1 MVRPWACGGC
11 EVDTLWPSRGGRETL
26 VAKVRT
32 IQDVIEEF
40 GCEPSAVVRGTRF
53 EELMAGYF
61 AADATL
67 AATYDEVFRWPEW
80 SHNEGTHDTGID
92 LVARERESGHWTAIQ
107 CKFYDPRHR
116 LQKADIDSFFTASG
130 KRWDGVAFTNRIII
144 STTDRWSRH
153 AEDAL
158 RNQSVPVQRIGM
170 ADIAESRVDW
180 MFHSD
185 DPLGFTPRK
194 AVRFGLRPHQRE
206 AIDAIQAG
214 FESHDRGQWISACGT
229 GKTFTSLKLA
239 ERRCADNEGHLTV
252 LFLAPSISLVSQ
264 SLREWLAQSQTP
276 IRPFVVC
283 SDTKASR
290 QAEDIT
296 VHDIP
301 LPTTDPDR
309 LVAEMARGG
318 RRGRQMTVVF
328 STYQSIDVV
337 ARALKQ
343 SGAGPFDLVLCD
355 EAHRTTGVTLA
366 GDTGESA
373 FIKVHD
379 NTYLPAVKRLYMT
392 ATPRIYGTDVKKKA
406 DDAAAVLT
414 SMDDEAMFGPVFHRL
429 GFGQAVERGLL
440 SDYKVMILAVA
451 NDAIDPDMQASL
463 AGEGHELS
471 LDDAAKIVGCWNGLA
486 KRTTDNDFGDHPT
499 PMQRAVAFAANI
511 KASKAFAGALPQVVD
526 QVIGDDAALQ
536 VDAHHVDGTM
546 NALTRGEEL
555 AWLKAPV
562 PEGECRILSNA
573 RCLAEGVDV
582 PALDAV
588 LFLSPRNSLV
598 DVVQSVGRVMRKAPG
613 KDYGYVILPVAI
625 DASEKPEV
633 ALRDNKRFKVVWDV
647 LNALRAHDDR
657 FEAMINTIDLDHST
671 GGKVSIDVFSP
682 HGGPADDDNRLDGA
696 QPVNPF
702 AGTQPLLVGSDLWR
716 EAILGRIVK
725 KCGQREYWESW
736 ADDVVAIHANQVRRI
751 TGIIAAARRDG
762 APVAGQFDMF
772 LQGLRANLNE
782 SIDAAQAVDMISQ
795 HLITRPVF
803 QALFPAGSFAER
815 NPVSITMGQ
824 MATALEGYGLAAETA
839 RLDRF
844 YDSVGRRAAQI
855 RTPEGRQSVIHQ
867 LYEQFFRTAFPAQ
880 SSSLGVVYTPVPVV
894 DFILRAAEQ
903 VCRDQFGYGITDPG
917 VHVQDPFTG
926 TGTFIVR
933 LLQSGIIAP
942 ADLARK
948 YTGEL
953 WANEYMLLAYYIAAV
968 NIETTYQALVASQ
981 QPDRPVDYVPFPG
994 VTLTDTFQITEKGD
1008 RVDTSLIPVNNQ
1020 RIEAQLAAPIK
1031 VIVGNPPY
1039 SAGQT
1044 SANDNNANLS
1054 YPTLDA
1060 RIAATYAAQSTA
1072 TNKNSLYDS
1081 YIRAFRWAT
1090 DRLGDQG
1097 VVAFVTNNGWLDG
1110 NTADGIRKTFQTEFS
1125 DIWVYNLRG
1134 NMRRSDWKQEGGQ
1147 IFKGGSQT
1155 GIAVLIAAK
1164 NPHQT
1169 GCHIHYHQV
1178 PDYQSR
1184 EDKLDDIT
1192 DATLTTT
1199 GWTTITPN
1207 TDGDW
1212 LNQRNPAFQ
1221 SFTPIADEPGAM
1233 FTSHSAGVQ
1242 TNRDAWCYNFSH
1254 QAVEAN
1260 MTRMIDYYNQQ
1271 ASTCDGEEQN
1281 LDRDPTKIS
1290 WSSSLVPRA
1299 LRGELREFRKDSIR
1313 TGLYRPFSKQAVY
1326 FDSVFN
1332 HRPGKSAAYFPT
1344 PTHNNTG
1351 ITVIA
1356 PRQGTEFVALAADR
1370 LPDLS
1375 LFTYTAQFFP
1385 RWTYERADSSAQDAL
1400 PAPGDAIDEWGYRRV
1415 DNITDQALKAYRDA
1429 FGAQVSK
1436 DDIFYYVYAVLHS
1449 PQYRTAFA
1457 ADLKRMLP
1465 RIPLAASRDDFER
1478 FVDAGTRLIDL
1489 HVNYESVDPYPLV
1502 EHHTEGVP
1510 EGVLYRVEKM
1520 RWKDKTAKKTLIYN
1534 AHVTLDDIP
1543 VVASEYMLGS
1553 RSALEWIIDRYR
1565 VKTDKASGILNDPNQ
1580 WATEHDDPRYILDL
1594 VKRVTRVSVDTMA
1607 VVETL
1612 PGLPL

>member
-67 AATYDEVFRWPEW
+67 AAAYDEVFRWPEW

-92 LVARERESGHWTAIQ
+92 LVARERESGRWTAIQ

-116 LQKADIDSFFTASG
+116 LQKADINSFFTASG

-158 RNQSVPVQRIGM
+158 THQTIPVQRIGM

-180 MFHSD
+180 MFHAD

-239 ERRCADNEGHLTV
+239 ERRCADNEGHLKV

-290 QAEDIT
+290 QAGDIT

-309 LVAEMARGG
+309 LVAEMAHGG
-318 RRGRQMTVVF
+318 RRGKQMTVIF

-343 SGAGPFDLVLCD
+343 SGAGPFDLILCD

-379 NTYLPAVKRLYMT
+379 NAYLPAVKRLYMT

-414 SMDDEAMFGPVFHRL
+414 SMDDQAMFGPVFHRL

-451 NDAIDPDMQASL
+451 NDAIDPGMQASL
-463 AGEGHELS
+463 AGAGHELS
-471 LDDAAKIVGCWNGLA
+471 LDDAARIVGCWNGLA
-486 KRTTDNDFGDHPT
+486 KRTTDMDFGEHPT

-526 QVIGDDAALQ
+526 QVIGDDAGLQ

-546 NALTRGEEL
+546 NALTRADEL

-625 DASEKPEV
+625 DASEEPSV

-762 APVAGQFDMF
+762 APVACQFDMF

-815 NPVSITMGQ
+815 NPVSITMGR

-839 RLDRF
+839 QLDRF
-844 YDSVGRRAAQI
+844 YDSVGRRASQI

-867 LYEQFFRTAFPAQ
+867 LYEQFFRKAFPAQ
-880 SSSLGVVYTPVPVV
+880 ASSLGVVYTPVPIV
-894 DFILRAAEQ
+894 DFILRAA
-903 VCRDQFGYGITDPG
+903 D
-917 VHVQDPFTG
+917 
-926 TGTFIVR
+926 
-933 LLQSGIIAP
+933 
-942 ADLARK
+942 
-948 YTGEL
+948 
-953 WANEYMLLAYYIAAV
+953 
-968 NIETTYQALVASQ
+968 
-981 QPDRPVDYVPFPG
+981 
-994 VTLTDTFQITEKGD
+994 
-1008 RVDTSLIPVNNQ
+1008 
-1020 RIEAQLAAPIK
+1020 
-1031 VIVGNPPY
+1031 
-1039 SAGQT
+1039 
-1044 SANDNNANLS
+1044 
-1054 YPTLDA
+1054 
-1060 RIAATYAAQSTA
+1060 
-1072 TNKNSLYDS
+1072 
-1081 YIRAFRWAT
+1081 
-1090 DRLGDQG
+1090 
-1097 VVAFVTNNGWLDG
+1097 
-1110 NTADGIRKTFQTEFS
+1110 
-1125 DIWVYNLRG
+1125 
-1134 NMRRSDWKQEGGQ
+1134 
-1147 IFKGGSQT
+1147 
-1155 GIAVLIAAK
+1155 
-1164 NPHQT
+1164 
-1169 GCHIHYHQV
+1169 
-1178 PDYQSR
+1178 
-1184 EDKLDDIT
+1184 
-1192 DATLTTT
+1192 
-1199 GWTTITPN
+1199 
-1207 TDGDW
+1207 
-1212 LNQRNPAFQ
+1212 
-1221 SFTPIADEPGAM
+1221 
-1233 FTSHSAGVQ
+1233 
-1242 TNRDAWCYNFSH
+1242 
-1254 QAVEAN
+1254 
-1260 MTRMIDYYNQQ
+1260 
-1271 ASTCDGEEQN
+1271 
-1281 LDRDPTKIS
+1281 
-1290 WSSSLVPRA
+1290 
-1299 LRGELREFRKDSIR
+1299 
-1313 TGLYRPFSKQAVY
+1313 
-1326 FDSVFN
+1326 
-1332 HRPGKSAAYFPT
+1332 
-1344 PTHNNTG
+1344 
-1351 ITVIA
+1351 
-1356 PRQGTEFVALAADR
+1356 
-1370 LPDLS
+1370 
-1375 LFTYTAQFFP
+1375 
-1385 RWTYERADSSAQDAL
+1385 
-1400 PAPGDAIDEWGYRRV
+1400 
-1415 DNITDQALKAYRDA
+1415 
-1429 FGAQVSK
+1429 
-1436 DDIFYYVYAVLHS
+1436 
-1449 PQYRTAFA
+1449 
-1457 ADLKRMLP
+1457 
-1465 RIPLAASRDDFER
+1465 
-1478 FVDAGTRLIDL
+1478 
-1489 HVNYESVDPYPLV
+1489 
-1502 EHHTEGVP
+1502 
-1510 EGVLYRVEKM
+1510 
-1520 RWKDKTAKKTLIYN
+1520 
-1534 AHVTLDDIP
+1534 
-1543 VVASEYMLGS
+1543 
-1553 RSALEWIIDRYR
+1553 
-1565 VKTDKASGILNDPNQ
+1565 
-1580 WATEHDDPRYILDL
+1580 
-1594 VKRVTRVSVDTMA
+1594 
-1607 VVETL
+1607 
-1612 PGLPL
+1612 